1 MTVRI
6 GDYFL
11 CSVFPGTEYADYAH
25 LSIPGPVTAFW
36 ISNDTGILL
45 QCIHVKNVVNV
56 SIPGKQITSWYADK
70 VRFLILREKRPNF
83 DLEDVPS

>member
-1 MTVRI
+1 M
-6 GDYFL
+6 
-11 CSVFPGTEYADYAH
+11 
-25 LSIPGPVTAFW
+25 
-36 ISNDTGILL
+36 GILL

-70 VRFLILREKRPNF
+70 VRFLILREKRPKF